1 MPIQSNLV
9 AKTGVAANLAATA
22 TVYTTVQDLGAN
34 YGAGV
39 AWVSKRGT
47 ASAGEVLSLEYS
59 TDNVNWYPMVNYSL
73 TGPSINAVS
82 NANMDAGGRIQGRY
96 LRGKFVNGSTI
107 QASNAILSLYVQK
120 DSV

>member
-1 MPIQSNLV
+1 MPIQTNLI
-9 AKTGVAANLAATA
+9 AKTGAVANLAVST
-22 TVYTTVQDLGAN
+22 TVYTTVQDLGVN

-59 TDNVNWYPMVNYSL
+59 NNNSTWYSMVNYAL
-73 TGPSINAVS
+73 TGPAVNAVS
-82 NANMDAGGRIQGRY
+82 NADMDVGGRIQGRY
-96 LRGKFVNGSTI
+96 LRGKFVNGATI
-107 QASNAILSLYVQK
+107 QAASAVLTLSVQK

>member
-1 MPIQSNLV
+1 MPIQTNLV
-9 AKTGVAANLAATA
+9 AKNGAIANLAASA
-22 TVYTTVQDLGAN
+22 TIYTTTTDLGAN

-59 TDNVNWYPMVNYSL
+59 NDNSVWYPMVNYAL

-82 NANMDAGGRIQGRY
+82 NANMDTGGRIQGRY
-96 LRGKFVNGSTI
+96 LRGKFVNGATI
-107 QASNAILSLYVQK
+107 QAATAVLILSVQP
-120 DSV
+120 DSL

>member
-1 MPIQSNLV
+1 MPIQSNLI
-9 AKTGVAANLAATA
+9 AKTGTVASLAVST
-22 TVYTTVQDLGAN
+22 TVYTTVHDLGVN

-59 TDNVNWYPMVNYSL
+59 NNNSTWYSMVNYAL
-73 TGPSINAVS
+73 TGPAVNAVS
-82 NANMDAGGRIQGRY
+82 NADMDIGGRIQGRY
-96 LRGKFVNGSTI
+96 LRGKFVNGATI
-107 QASNAILSLYVQK
+107 QAATAVLTLSVQK